1 MTKSLLAA
9 LVLGAA
15 VSSLGASAVAA
26 APFRPTQA
34 IAAPPVAMLV
44 ASGVATPIPLTPQ
57 ARSDSVGWSR
67 TSLVSSRARVPR
79 PYRNQAIVLSMGL
92 LAGLIAAAV
101 ATD

>member
-26 APFRPTQA
+26 APFRPIT
-34 IAAPPVAMLV
+34 AAPVAPLV
-44 ASGVATPIPLTPQ
+44 ASGVATPIRPTSHT
-57 ARSDSVGWSR
+57 RSDSVGGSR
-67 TSLVSSRARVPR
+67 TSLVSSRTRVPR

-92 LAGLIAAAV
+92 FAGLIAAAV

>member
-26 APFRPTQA
+26 APFRPIPA
-34 IAAPPVAMLV
+34 IEAAPVATLV
-44 ASGVATPIPLTPQ
+44 ASGVATPIPPTSQ

-67 TSLVSSRARVPR
+67 TSLVSTRTRVPR
-79 PYRNQAIVLSMGL
+79 PYRYQAIVLSMGL
-92 LAGLIAAAV
+92 LAGLIAAAM